1 MIIRR
6 GSGMNTWISLVF
18 ASLVNAAL
26 YSRMECGPMSRIGPT
41 KLCFPRGSKVLVGSV
56 GVIGVWEPKNSVGGW
71 EPKKTGAKKLPAFLS
86 DASSAYVRGNGEGL
100 REGAKP
106 EVAEAVCRWPCGR
119 RRDGASGWGNCFR
132 CSCGHIM
139 KLSWDPVGNWELTIC
154 SIVDIVGPKWELGI

>member
-1 MIIRR
+1 MQFPLTATR
-6 GSGMNTWISLVF
+6 SISFRDSTGLISHFPVQFPLTATRSSHFPF
-18 ASLVNAAL
+18 AVRLDDLISH
-26 YSRMECGPMSRIGPT
+26 
-41 KLCFPRGSKVLVGSV
+41 FPFQCNFHWPRLDYRSHRAV
-56 GVIGVWEPKNSVGGW
+56 
-71 EPKKTGAKKLPAFLS
+71 
-86 DASSAYVRGNGEGL
+86 DGEGL

>member
-1 MIIRR
+1 
-6 GSGMNTWISLVF
+6 MNTGAWTSLGQE
-18 ASLVNAAL
+18 S
-26 YSRMECGPMSRIGPT
+26 
-41 KLCFPRGSKVLVGSV
+41 
-56 GVIGVWEPKNSVGGW
+56 WE
-71 EPKKTGAKKLPAFLS
+71 
-86 DASSAYVRGNGEGL
+86 SSTLDPGRRHHRAVDGEGL